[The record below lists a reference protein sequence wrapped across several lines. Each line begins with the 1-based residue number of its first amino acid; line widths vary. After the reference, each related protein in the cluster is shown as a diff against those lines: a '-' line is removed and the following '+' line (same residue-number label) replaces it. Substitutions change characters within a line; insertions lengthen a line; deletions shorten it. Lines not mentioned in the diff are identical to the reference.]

1 MNNRINILTEMKVEL
16 EKPFPYKDIKKIQD
30 DFQREFISLSDNE
43 NSLTGDFNSYC
54 MNIAGTLSYV
64 LAGNT
69 KEIPKGQIDLLR
81 KSFFDLFT
89 QYQFLEQ
96 NIHVYKDFY
105 AEYSKHEEAR
115 QILLI
120 LVK

>member
-1 MNNRINILTEMKVEL
+1 MNNMIKILTEMKVEL
-16 EKPFPYKDIKKIQD
+16 EKPFPYKDIQKIQD

-43 NSLTGDFNSYC
+43 NSLTGDFNSYS
-54 MNIAGTLSYV
+54 MNIDGTLSYV

-69 KEIPKGQIDLLR
+69 KEIPKGQMDLLQ

-105 AEYSKHEEAR
+105 DEYSKHEEAR
-115 QILLI
+115 KILMI

>member
-1 MNNRINILTEMKVEL
+1 MNNMIKILTEMKVEL
-16 EKPFPYKDIKKIQD
+16 EKTFPYKDIQKIQD

-43 NSLTGDFNSYC
+43 NSLTGDFNSYS
-54 MNIAGTLSYV
+54 MNIDGTLSYV

-69 KEIPKGQIDLLR
+69 EEIPKGQIDLLQ

-89 QYQFLEQ
+89 QYQFFEQ
-96 NIHVYKDFY
+96 NIHLYKDFY
-105 AEYSKHEEAR
+105 DEYSKHEEAR
-115 QILLI
+115 KILMI